1 MKQSSIV
8 ANDQFALFIGGSLE
22 SVGEGRALARLTVD
36 HRHLNG
42 AGVCMGGVL
51 FTLADWAFAA
61 AVNSHNVLTLTTAAN
76 ITYISSAVEGDVLSA
91 EAVEVVNHHRLPY
104 AEVRITN
111 QTGKLI
117 AVYTASGYRKG

>member
-1 MKQSSIV
+1 MQQSIV
-8 ANDQFALFIGGSLE
+8 TNDQFALFIGAQLV
-22 SVGEGRALARLTVD
+22 SVEEGRAVARLTVD
-36 HRHLNG
+36 KHHLNG

-61 AVNSHNVLTLTTAAN
+61 AANSHNILTLTTGAN
-76 ITYISSAVEGDVLSA
+76 MTYISSAKAGDVLTA
-91 EAVEVVNHHRLPY
+91 EAIEVANHHRLPY

-111 QTGKLI
+111 QAGTLI